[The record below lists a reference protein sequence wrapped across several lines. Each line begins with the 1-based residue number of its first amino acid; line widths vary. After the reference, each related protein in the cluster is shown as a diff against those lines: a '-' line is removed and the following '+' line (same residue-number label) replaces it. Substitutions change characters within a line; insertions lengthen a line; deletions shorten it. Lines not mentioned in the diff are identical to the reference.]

1 MQFPATRASAHIL
14 KNGLTVILDA
24 DSTAP
29 VISTQAW
36 VETGSIHEGQF
47 LGAGISHMLEH
58 MVFKGTENYDGKDII
73 LNEEQNII
81 LSPDYFD
88 DLLLYKGQTLITT
101 VSVPLNEFP
110 SNTILSYGNGTHWEL
125 FPPPELI
132 QCKVSDHIPVPFF
145 QRISLEVSEI
155 LQFWLLPLSTE

>member
-58 MVFKGTENYDGKDII
+58 MVFKGTENYDG
-73 LNEEQNII
+73 
-81 LSPDYFD
+81 
-88 DLLLYKGQTLITT
+88 
-101 VSVPLNEFP
+101 
-110 SNTILSYGNGTHWEL
+110 
-125 FPPPELI
+125 
-132 QCKVSDHIPVPFF
+132 
-145 QRISLEVSEI
+145 
-155 LQFWLLPLSTE
+155 